1 MLIKG
6 HDKMV
11 QMEIE
16 LAEWNRAKKRKSFSF
31 WLPSTTENNWINKH
45 NASS

>member
-6 HDKMV
+6 HDKIA

-16 LAEWNRAKKRKSFSF
+16 LAEQSRAKKRKSFSF
-31 WLPSTTENNWINKH
+31 WLPSTTENNWINKRD
-45 NASS
+45 ASS